1 MVKPFLLLVYL
12 VIILNMLPSW
22 MMTSPMC
29 GLEKKQAMELWRN
42 LPNKNANYIKIKVL
56 DEIKEEL
63 KTEHGVQKFLEVM
76 AREAARWNKMEQG
89 GARWNKDESERRR
102 KQLQSELYELNLQ
115 GEWDE
120 SELEDELQ
128 QTEDQKMKPEVSLQ
142 SWSIPYLDQMQED
155 LEAFN
160 RQLQLE
166 ETGEKRKQFQSELNE
181 LILQGKLDE
190 LELEDEP
197 QQTEDQKM
205 KPEVN
210 MQSWEITYLEQMQE
224 YLNVIRQLKLEEAAI
239 TEAEVSTDEV
249 PVRRED
255 ETPTT
260 AEPPDE
266 VAEADSETAEVTY
279 ALAEVENEAKDAEHA
294 DIEPVDEKVEAL
306 DVVEE
311 ATKVKVV
318 VASTIRESSVNEV
331 KEEVVEATKV
341 KTIVVSLVRAENR
354 DVVKVK
360 DVNEVVKIEDEDEK
374 HNQVIKLH
382 NAEDSEDSALERSS
396 TENKDEDLHEPKKS
410 KLETDA
416 AKKNATTDR
425 AEDKAPDEAAAA
437 VMAVTAE
444 TTPAEEGDPT
454 EEAENTPGEEY
465 VPAEEAETTSTEVN
479 TPDPEIEAAP
489 DEADP
494 GAEDAPI
501 NLDEIYEL
509 FKDTTGEEDINAEA
523 AAEVGAIVND
533 NLEVVDFKANS
544 EEVGAIVKDSVNF
557 IIT

>member
-29 GLEKKQAMELWRN
+29 GLEKKQAMELWRK